1 MENSLKTSR
10 EFLTKR
16 AKVVV
21 VFVCKKARGVAQFLR
36 KLIDSTK
43 KKYGILGLIAILLV
57 MGKLMLFYHLMN
69 ITTNVFFI
77 WITTLMLVGILF
89 SFFRNK
95 WIPLI
100 LFTLLTILMFS
111 DVTYS
116 SYFNRYLSVGML
128 GAAEVL
134 GDIGE
139 SIKEVIRPTFFLLF
153 LDVVIIHVVFFLHK
167 IPWRKSVIRDERT

>member
-1 MENSLKTSR
+1 MSR
-10 EFLTKR
+10 EFLDKR
-16 AKVVV
+16 AEAIV
-21 VFVCKKARGVAQFLR
+21 VFVCKKVSFFKPYFAQQIQSMKR
-36 KLIDSTK
+36 E
-43 KKYGILGLIAILLV
+43 YGLLGFIAIPLV
-57 MGKLMLFYHLMN
+57 MVKLLLFYQLMN
-69 ITTNVFFI
+69 ITNNVFFI
-77 WITTLMLVGILF
+77 WITTCMLVGILF

-153 LDVVIIHVVFFLHK
+153 LDVVIIYVVFFLHK